1 MKHYEHTRIRE
12 IYYKTFQNSAGK
24 CESFLSQRRK
34 TMYMKSIYSEAE
46 IFNEYIVR
54 KIPVNFRVLENITI
68 EIYNFVGD
76 L

>member
-1 MKHYEHTRIRE
+1 
-12 IYYKTFQNSAGK
+12 
-24 CESFLSQRRK
+24 
-34 TMYMKSIYSEAE
+34 MYMKSIYSEAE
-46 IFNEYIVR
+46 IFNKYIVR